1 MQNKDEDLYLNI
13 VCDREISLSLFD
25 TEDYNGYLKKDS
37 SYNSTCD
44 ERSTSDY
51 SLELQ
56 KVIFS
61 PIKLLHKP
69 INEWMV
75 GPQTDLNIMDM
86 YKTLIGL
93 QKPIIRTD
101 VIPTITPVT
110 EISPEIKE
118 LSESNILFHKVLTVA
133 LSEINFLL
141 DKENYK
147 IKIRIKE
154 DIEFPQWKE
163 IVIDIFIKVN
173 YDNLIEFWTM
183 IEEKVRNKIL
193 SIKVENKEEIESIN
207 KNLAIF
213 IEKLSIDDL

>member
-1 MQNKDEDLYLNI
+1 MYNKDEDLSLEI
-13 VCDREISLSLFD
+13 IRDREISFG
-25 TEDYNGYLKKDS
+25 TEDYNIYLKKYS
-37 SYNSTCD
+37 GYNSTCD
-44 ERSTSDY
+44 EHSVYDY
-51 SLELQ
+51 SLKLQ
-56 KVIFS
+56 NIIFS

-75 GPQTDLNIMDM
+75 GPQTDINIMDM

-101 VIPTITPVT
+101 AVPIIAPIT

-118 LSESNILFHKVLTVA
+118 LSESNVLFHKVLTVA
-133 LSEINFLL
+133 LSEINLLL

-163 IVIDIFIKVN
+163 IVIDIFIKLN
-173 YDNLIEFWTM
+173 YDSLIEFWTM
-183 IEEKVRNKIL
+183 IEEKVRNKII
-193 SIKVENKEEIESIN
+193 SIKAENKEDLENIN
-207 KNLAIF
+207 KNIAIF
-213 IEKLSIDDL
+213 IENCIDDL